1 MNIIIY
7 IVYSFKN
14 IFDIYFV
21 FEINIIEIMVIFY
34 NKIVVKER

>member
-1 MNIIIY
+1 MK
-7 IVYSFKN
+7 VSFKN